1 MSLMAFSCLT
11 LQISQYEK
19 QKQDAFGQL
28 EEVSVIDIIQS
39 VLYTVEHTKEER
51 GPTDLSYSRHGMY
64 RAGLCN

>member
-1 MSLMAFSCLT
+1 MAFSCLT

-39 VLYTVEHTKEER
+39 VLYTVEQTRNGVLQIKVIADMAC
-51 GPTDLSYSRHGMY
+51 T
-64 RAGLCN
+64 GLCS